1 MVVLR
6 HARHRFHFHAACCG
20 PQPQIHGPT
29 LGRAAAVRSL
39 EPGRKEVERA
49 ANPQTTLETR
59 YLPNVADVPEYERGD
74 AIFGHRRDRRGS
86 RPPCPPAPPVG
97 REQDTPPPANWKP
110 AQQPGGP

>member
-20 PQPQIHGPT
+20 PQPQIHGHT

-59 YLPNVADVPEYERGD
+59 YMPNVADVPEYQRGD
-74 AIFGHRRDRRGS
+74 VIFGHRRERTEL
-86 RPPCPPAPPVG
+86 PLLHTLPPAIGETPV
-97 REQDTPPPANWKP
+97 TVHLLISIA
-110 AQQPGGP
+110 